1 MKKSGSCLIV
11 GGGIAGLI
19 AATVLKHQGVNVT
32 VLDKGRGIGGRLATR
47 RLTYSADI
55 EGVFD
60 YGAQYFTVSDAV
72 GTLRDREFQ
81 VWVDQ
86 WLAEGVITEWS
97 QGFFQESG
105 SFKSS
110 HKPCYRGTTSNRS
123 LAQYLAE
130 SLTVH
135 TNTQV
140 TQLSWQDDHWQVQ
153 TQTEEI
159 FQGDRLILTPPV
171 PQTLALLD
179 HSGIVLT
186 PEIRQKLEQVAYY
199 PCITTLA
206 LLEKPSQIPAPG
218 GLWGSGNPLG
228 WIACNYQ
235 KGISA
240 RGYAVTL
247 QAGPEFSQN
256 YWNQD
261 NAEIAQKLLKAA
273 DSWLGSTVLDYQIHR
288 WRYSQVSVSYGE
300 PCLALAE
307 PGPLVLAGDGF
318 ITGKVEG
325 AFLSGL
331 AAARSLFPLL

>member
-1 MKKSGSCLIV
+1 MKNSGSCLIV
-11 GGGIAGLI
+11 GGGIAGLM
-19 AATVLKHQGVNVT
+19 AATVLQRHSIDVT

-47 RLTYSADI
+47 RLTYSAEI

-60 YGAQYFTVSDAV
+60 YGAQYFTVS
-72 GTLRDREFQ
+72 DREFQ

-97 QGFFQESG
+97 QGFFQASG

-110 HKPCYRGTTSNRS
+110 HKTCYRGTKSNRS
-123 LAQYLAE
+123 LAQYLAQ

-153 TQTEEI
+153 TQTGEI

-171 PQTLALLD
+171 PQSLTLLD
-179 HSGIVLT
+179 NSGIALT
-186 PEIRQKLEQVAYY
+186 PDIRQKLEKVAYY
-199 PCITTLA
+199 PCITMLA

-247 QAGPEFSQN
+247 QAGPEFSQDYSDKEN
-256 YWNQD
+256 E
-261 NAEIAQKLLKAA
+261 AIAQELLTAA
-273 DSWLGSTVLDYQIHR
+273 APWLGSTVLDYQIHR

-300 PCLALAE
+300 PCLNLTE
-307 PGPLVLAGDGF
+307 PGPLVFAGDGF
-318 ITGKVEG
+318 LAPKIEG
-325 AFLSGL
+325 AVLSGL
-331 AAARSLFPLL
+331 AAARSLFPLC

>member
-1 MKKSGSCLIV
+1 MKNSGSCLIV
-11 GGGIAGLI
+11 GGGIAGLM
-19 AATVLKHQGVNVT
+19 AATVLQRHGLDVT

-47 RLTYSADI
+47 RLTYSAEI

-60 YGAQYFTVSDAV
+60 YGAQYFTVS
-72 GTLRDREFQ
+72 DREFQ

-97 QGFFQESG
+97 QGFFQESD

-110 HKPCYRGTTSNRS
+110 HKTCYRGTKSNRS
-123 LAQYLAE
+123 LAQYLAQ

-135 TNTQV
+135 TNTPV

-153 TQTEEI
+153 TQTGEI
-159 FQGDRLILTPPV
+159 FQSDRLILTPPV
-171 PQTLALLD
+171 PQSLTLLD
-179 HSGIVLT
+179 NSGIALT
-186 PEIRQKLEQVAYY
+186 PDIRQKLEKVAYY
-199 PCITTLA
+199 PCITMLA

-228 WIACNYQ
+228 WIASNDQ

-247 QAGPEFSQN
+247 QAEPEFSQD
-256 YWNQD
+256 YWDKENE
-261 NAEIAQKLLKAA
+261 AIAQELLKAA
-273 DSWLGSTVLDYQIHR
+273 APWLGSTVLDYQIHR

-300 PCLALAE
+300 PCLKITE
-307 PGPLVLAGDGF
+307 PGPLVFAGDGF
-318 ITGKVEG
+318 LAPKIEG
-325 AFLSGL
+325 AILSGL
-331 AAARSLFPLL
+331 AAARSLLL